1 MMDELVEYH
10 RAADT
15 QLQPRVAHNFRIIDT
30 LVRNL

>member
-1 MMDELVEYH
+1 MDELVEHH
-10 RAADT
+10 RQAGT